1 MCYCIMK
8 VCPVNFRIFFTAL
21 SNVTK
26 EMNHVLGEN
35 YVFRYMDFF
44 FQNLLISL
52 MSFVSLGIMIS
63 VFSHVLSVKK
73 EKEQKVFCA

>member
-1 MCYCIMK
+1 MFSDIW
-8 VCPVNFRIFFTAL
+8 II
-21 SNVTK
+21 
-26 EMNHVLGEN
+26 
-35 YVFRYMDFF
+35 FF